1 MRKCSILF
9 LALLSSG
16 CVIEAQQVQLAKCEL
31 EHPRK
36 SRPTPFTDYT
46 GKIEDTNAM
55 TACMRAAGYVYDIHP
70 RKCSPGLNSEWSA
83 FCYRPAQGLW
93 RWLSLLEDSN
103 DPVKIFVS
111 P

>member
-70 RKCSPGLNSEWSA
+70 RKMQSWAQLGVERILLSTGPRPLAMALA
-83 FCYRPAQGLW
+83 FGRLQ
-93 RWLSLLEDSN
+93 
-103 DPVKIFVS
+103 
-111 P
+111 